1 MVYKLLALAAL
12 LLLPIEQGRSF
23 GAARPGRSFGTG
35 VTITAAPE
43 GGFVVGAPSYRALIG
58 PDGNL
63 HSLRIADSELL
74 DDRVAISLGAFYYLE
89 APLKLSSVAVTGA
102 ATVEANDSIHAIR
115 YRFEP
120 DRIQL
125 TLSSTSPAP
134 LPYFVVLSPEI
145 SIVKNL
151 ATKEAASAPAEG
163 EWPNVAFYTAAG
175 TYLQATGGTRVWG
188 APWLGRQVW
197 EVGGV
202 AAGHEVQVTLA
213 GGAGE
218 PPKPT
223 LEQLIGVRAE
233 VQAPDGLIPAS
244 QGMEIKVSVE
254 NRSEEDYDG
263 LVAMELSGC
272 RTDFAVFSS
281 TPLHL
286 AARRTSEV
294 KLPARLNAPDF
305 YRARITAMVQGRE
318 AGTAIVVA
326 GYRADEIVAAGTRP
340 EDFSEFWQRL
350 VAEVQQGNPTLAL
363 SAPPRSLE
371 GGIAIAPAQF
381 TGLGG
386 KVIHGWF
393 LFPEDQAQHAAILYL
408 PGYGARPVEPPAF
421 LAERGYVVLAID
433 VRGNPVDQPR
443 LRPFEYY
450 SLLGIESPDTY
461 VYREIVGHVLLALR
475 ALAARPEVDPGRIA
489 VLGVSEGG
497 GLGLIAAA
505 LDPKVRAVS
514 ADAPMLCDFPLS
526 LRAAIWPYA
535 WIAAHMRDNP
545 GQAPQIARTLSYF
558 DAANFAPD
566 IHTPVLVSVGFLDK
580 VSLPAA
586 VYGVYN
592 LLAGPKEMRPFPK
605 AGHEGGGD
613 ELWAHKL
620 TWLAERLAPA
630 PPR

>member
-1 MVYKLLALAAL
+1 MAYKLLALAAL
-12 LLLPIEQGRSF
+12 LLLPVGQGQSF
-23 GAARPGRSFGTG
+23 GAARPRRSFGTG
-35 VTITAAPE
+35 VTITPAPE
-43 GGFVVGAPSYRALIG
+43 GGYVVEAPSYRALIG
-58 PDGNL
+58 SDGNL
-63 HSLRIADSELL
+63 HSLRIAGSEML
-74 DDRVAISLGAFYYLE
+74 DDRVAISLGAFYYVE
-89 APLKLSSVAVTGA
+89 APLKLSSVAVVGPA
-102 ATVEANDSIHAIR
+102 AVEAKDSTYAVR

-125 TLSSTSPAP
+125 TLSSVSAAP
-134 LPYFVVLSPEI
+134 VPYFVVLSPEI

-151 ATKEAASAPAEG
+151 ATKEAAAAPAEG
-163 EWPNVAFYTAAG
+163 EWPNVAFYTAGG
-175 TYLQATGGTRVWG
+175 TYLEATGGTRVWG

-197 EVGGV
+197 EVGEI
-202 AAGHEVQVTLA
+202 AAGHEVQVALR

-244 QGMEIKVSVE
+244 RGMEIRVSVE

-272 RTDFAVFSS
+272 RSDFAVFSS
-281 TPLHL
+281 TPLRL

-294 KLPARLNAPDF
+294 KLPARLSAPDF
-305 YRARITAMVQGRE
+305 YRARITVMVQGRE

-326 GYRADEIVAAGTRP
+326 GYRADEILAADTRP
-340 EDFSEFWQRL
+340 EDFSQFWQRL
-350 VAEVQQGNPTLAL
+350 LDEVRQGDPALAL
-363 SAPPRSLE
+363 SAPPHSLE
-371 GGIAIAPAQF
+371 GGIAVAAAEF
-381 TGLGG
+381 VGLGG
-386 KVIHGWF
+386 KLIHGWY
-393 LFPEDQAQHAAILYL
+393 LFPEDQARHPAVLYL
-408 PGYGARPVEPPAF
+408 PGYGARPIEPPAF
-421 LAERGYVVLAID
+421 LAQRGYAVLAID
-433 VRGNPVDQPR
+433 VRGNPVDRPR

-450 SLLGIESPDTY
+450 SLLGIGSPDTY

-475 ALAARPEVDPGRIA
+475 ALAARPEVDPERIA

-505 LDPKVRAVS
+505 LDPEVRAVS

-526 LRAAIWPYA
+526 LRGAIWPYA
-535 WIAAHMRDNP
+535 WIAAHMHDNP
-545 GQAPQIARTLSYF
+545 DQAPQIAHTLSYF
-558 DAANFAPD
+558 DVANFAPD

-592 LLAGPKEMRPFPK
+592 QLAGPKEMRPFPK

-630 PPR
+630 PSR